1 MVFSPNSGRYASDDS
16 IDKSSP
22 LPYYVQLKEIIRA
35 HIDNGDWAVGSQIP
49 SEPELCELYNISR
62 TVVRQALKELTY
74 EGLLVREKGRGTYVS
89 EPKISEG
96 LVQELTGFYENM
108 LERGIRPVS
117 QVLKQQ
123 VTDAN
128 SKVAASLGLPIGTPV
143 VEIRRLRFVNK
154 EPIVLVTTYLPY
166 AICPSLLEADLR
178 QQSLYKFI
186 EAECGLFIAR
196 GRRTIEAVPAN
207 EYEAQ
212 LLQVQKGSPLILL
225 DSVSYLEDGRPVEYY
240 HALHRG
246 DRSRF
251 EVELVRRKD
260 TGKG

>member
-1 MVFSPNSGRYASDDS
+1 MAFSSNFGRLASEDL

-22 LPYYVQLKEIIRA
+22 LPYYVQLKEIIRS
-35 HIDNGDWAVGSQIP
+35 HIDNGDWAVGAQIP
-49 SEPELCELYNISR
+49 SEPELCEMYDISR

-74 EGLLVREKGRGTYVS
+74 EGLLVREKGRGTFVS

-96 LVQELTGFYENM
+96 LIQELTGFYEDM
-108 LERGIRPVS
+108 LERGMQPISR
-117 QVLKQQ
+117 VLKQQ
-123 VTDAN
+123 VVPAN
-128 SKVAASLGLPIGTPV
+128 QKVATSLNLPPGTPV
-143 VEIRRLRFVNK
+143 VEIERLRFIQN
-154 EPIVLVTTYLPY
+154 EPFVLVTTYLPY
-166 AICPSLLEADLR
+166 SLCPTLAETDLR
-178 QQSLYKFI
+178 QQSLYRFI
-186 EAECGLFIAR
+186 EEQYDLFITR
-196 GRRTIEAVPAN
+196 GRRTIEAVPAK

-212 LLQVQKGSPLILL
+212 LLQVEKGAPLILL
-225 DSVSYLEDGRPVEYY
+225 DSVSFLEDGRPVEYY

>member
-1 MVFSPNSGRYASDDS
+1 MVLSPSSGRFAISDT
-16 IDKSSP
+16 IDKTSP

-35 HIDNGDWAVGSQIP
+35 HIDNGDWAVGNQIP
-49 SEPELCELYNISR
+49 SEPELCELYGISR
-62 TVVRQALKELTY
+62 TVVRQALKELNY

-89 EPKISEG
+89 KPKISEG

-108 LERGIRPVS
+108 LAMGIHPIS

-123 VTDAN
+123 VTAAN
-128 SKVAASLGLPIGTPV
+128 SKVAASLGLPVGTPV
-143 VEIRRLRFVNK
+143 VEIQRLRFVNK

-166 AICPSLLEADLR
+166 AICPGLLEADLR
-178 QQSLYKFI
+178 QQSMYKFI
-186 EAECGLFIAR
+186 ENECGLFIAR

-212 LLQVQKGSPLILL
+212 LLQVQKGAPLILL
-225 DSVSYLEDGRPVEYY
+225 DSVSFLEDGKPVEYY

-251 EVELVRRKD
+251 EVELVRRND
-260 TGKG
+260 TLKG

>member
-1 MVFSPNSGRYASDDS
+1 MVISPSSGRYATDDS

-35 HIDNGDWAVGSQIP
+35 HIDNGDWAVGNQIP
-49 SEPELCELYNISR
+49 SEPELCELYGISR

-108 LERGIRPVS
+108 VERGIRPVS

-123 VTDAN
+123 VTAAN
-128 SKVAASLGLPIGTPV
+128 AKIAANLGLPNGTPV
-143 VEIRRLRFVNK
+143 VEVQRLRFVNN

-166 AICPSLLEADLR
+166 AICPSLVEADLR

-186 EAECGLFIAR
+186 EDQCGLFITR

-260 TGKG
+260 TGKE